1 MAVLLLVLKHLC
13 WTSCLAWNGCSQKYH
28 LLVVPRMHGA
38 KQNVAGE
45 SSESREVKYWSR
57 LVVLFFGVLD
67 VLSSRESVLFSSP
80 KEGQYL
86 PHRSDIRAVS
96 RVFWSYLRLAQY
108 TSMEIVRSKTQ
119 HQCKWLAAVH
129 IDPYYP
135 NLISS
140 LTRICSLTLLM
151 FLKHAEELQL
161 TYRGEQSQKDLLI
174 SAKVCRW
181 AK

>member
-28 LLVVPRMHGA
+28 LLVVLECMVLNKMLQVKALYPGKSNTEVDWLCCFSVCLMYWA
-38 KQNVAGE
+38 VE
-45 SSESREVKYWSR
+45 S
-57 LVVLFFGVLD
+57 
-67 VLSSRESVLFSSP
+67 LFSFLLQR
-80 KEGQYL
+80 KDKYL

-108 TSMEIVRSKTQ
+108 TSMEIVRSKIQ

-140 LTRICSLTLLM
+140 LTRICSLTLLT